1 MAKNVLISGGTGLV
15 GKAIAS
21 LLEEKGYRVAF
32 LSRNL
37 SSEDHRFYYWDIVAG
52 TLDPKAIEFADIII
66 HLAGENISAKSWSK
80 DQKRKIIESRVKST
94 ELLFEKMKA
103 SSKKPSLFISAS
115 AVGYYGIEPS
125 TEEAREEDKPGDDF
139 LAKTVQMWENAV
151 LKIEEL
157 AIPTIRLR
165 FGVVISE
172 QGGFLSSIV
181 WPVKLGI
188 GSPVG
193 SGDQYIP
200 WIELSDLAAL
210 IHFVLTLDK
219 PKKVY
224 NAVAPEHISNRELMR
239 TLAKK
244 MNKPFFFPAIPSFM
258 IRLLFGEMG
267 DIILF
272 GKKVSSDRI
281 SSEGF
286 SFKYK
291 SFEEAISNYK
301 L

>member
-1 MAKNVLISGGTGLV
+1 MAKNILISGGTGLV
-15 GKAIAS
+15 GKALAS
-21 LLEEKGYRVAF
+21 LLEAKGYQVAF
-32 LSRNL
+32 LSRK
-37 SSEDHRFYYWDIVAG
+37 EDKNDPRFYYWDINKGIIDQEV
-52 TLDPKAIEFADIII
+52 IEFADIII
-66 HLAGENISAKSWSK
+66 HLAGENVSAGRWTK
-80 DQKRKIIESRVKST
+80 DQKRKIIESRVNST
-94 ELLFEKMKA
+94 EFLYQTIKA
-103 SSKKPSLFISAS
+103 SPKKPSLFISAS
-115 AVGYYGIEPS
+115 AVGYYGINPS
-125 TEEAREEDKPGDDF
+125 LEEAKEEDQPGDDF

-151 LKIEEL
+151 LKIEGL

-172 QGGFLSSIV
+172 DGGFLSSV
-181 WPVKLGI
+181 LWPVKLGI

-193 SGDQYIP
+193 SGEQYIP

-210 IHFVLTLDK
+210 IDFVLTLDK

-224 NAVAPEHISNRELMR
+224 NAVAPEHITNKELMR

-244 MNKPFFFPAIPSFM
+244 MNKPFFFPAIPSFI

-272 GKKVSSDRI
+272 GKKVSSESI
-281 SSEGF
+281 QSEGF